1 MKTLIKD
8 LTEGMTP
15 IEWAGL
21 TLIGL
26 LGATFVVS
34 FLYFVIAV
42 ITGDA
47 DLANASYGIADT
59 QSW

>member
-1 MKTLIKD
+1 MKTLFKN
-8 LTEGMTP
+8 LTEDMTP

-26 LGATFVVS
+26 LGATFAVS
-34 FLYFVIAV
+34 FTYFIIAV

-47 DLANASYGIADT
+47 DLANASYGIADL
-59 QSW
+59 SL